1 MNKAKN
7 MALEAVAPLL
17 IFFSRM
23 KTMDDKISLPAAIAR
38 YIEASNRFDP
48 DSAAACFTPDATVAD
63 EGHTHIGRDAIR
75 NWVSQAS
82 EKYRPHATVVD
93 AQEQGDQMVLDVR
106 VAGQFPGSPIDL
118 KFQFSLRNDTIAQ
131 LTILPAN

>member
-1 MNKAKN
+1 

-23 KTMDDKISLPAAIAR
+23 KTMDNKISLPGAIAR

-48 DSAAACFTPDATVAD
+48 DSAAACFTPDATVGD
-63 EGHTHIGRDAIR
+63 EGHTHIGLEAIR

-82 EKYRPHATVVD
+82 EKYRPHATVIN
-93 AQEQGDQMVLDVR
+93 AREHGDEMVVDVR
-106 VAGQFPGSPIDL
+106 VAGEFPGSPIEL